1 MIILLI
7 TICICNSVLSR
18 YGTRE
23 HNFTTRPMPLTGALA
38 YVAKEKQD
46 IQ

>member
-18 YGTRE
+18 YGKRE
-23 HNFTTRPMPLTGALA
+23 HNFTTQANTFDGRFGLRG
-38 YVAKEKQD
+38 
-46 IQ
+46 